1 MLPSKYTD
9 FQTHLSKIQADIY
22 LDKRRLI
29 AVTYLLFVAAQ
40 GIVTLRSDMG
50 FNLNAYILYGLAFYF
65 YYQKQDSL
73 KFTDNITAQVLGALL
88 LLLPAFKLF
97 TLYRVDSP
105 GFWAIAPPMASLGLI
120 LLADGFHGIKQFWR
134 LLFGIIFISGVF
146 TRIQWLLQN
155 YANLNVLSAK
165 FSAYFLWMIGF
176 EAATEGTIV
185 YVNDGAIDI
194 FTGCTVFP
202 MLFACV
208 ELLVI
213 VWLFFPKTVP
223 NIFTAL
229 IVAFVIT
236 FPLSIIR
243 LGIMALVVNN
253 PVDFNYWH
261 GTQGSNIFMS
271 VSLITFGLFI
281 LINSPDDF
289 GIKSN
294 VWADTLDNRRPTWL
308 VSLVT
313 VTSTLIFI
321 VLILLPQGGSQNFSS
336 YQLPQTINLEG
347 WTLQTSNPL
356 SLAEMSIAVE
366 TEDSE
371 NDEVV
376 NLTAKEL
383 LTYQQ
388 AQTNV
393 NTLMAGQRYL
403 YQDNNSVLTTTLRY
417 VVNANGGFPGIRSS
431 EFAEFDIDAFRQQ
444 TETPLHHDEFLIFSD
459 DSKLH
464 LISCIT
470 PKGKSVTNP
479 RSMILSDRIR
489 HTLSN
494 PLNIYQWLLGNR
506 LIWDRRCVWV
516 HLSHPSNRPNAQAQ
530 LEQAWRQLLEYFR
543 VHYPKI

>member
-1 MLPSKYTD
+1 
-9 FQTHLSKIQADIY
+9 
-22 LDKRRLI
+22 
-29 AVTYLLFVAAQ
+29 
-40 GIVTLRSDMG
+40 
-50 FNLNAYILYGLAFYF
+50 
-65 YYQKQDSL
+65 
-73 KFTDNITAQVLGALL
+73 
-88 LLLPAFKLF
+88 
-97 TLYRVDSP
+97 
-105 GFWAIAPPMASLGLI
+105 
-120 LLADGFHGIKQFWR
+120 
-134 LLFGIIFISGVF
+134 
-146 TRIQWLLQN
+146 
-155 YANLNVLSAK
+155 
-165 FSAYFLWMIGF
+165 
-176 EAATEGTIV
+176 AATEGTLV
-185 YVNDGAIDI
+185 YVNDGVIDVYAD
-194 FTGCTVFP
+194 CTVFP
-202 MLFACV
+202 MLFTCV
-208 ELLVI
+208 ELLII
-213 VWLFFPKTVP
+213 VWLFFSRTVP
-223 NIFTAL
+223 NISTVLTTL
-229 IVAFVIT
+229 IVAFLIT

-243 LGIMALVVNN
+243 LGIIALVVNN

-261 GTQGSNIFMS
+261 GTQVSNIFMS
-271 VSLITFGLFI
+271 ISLITLGLFV

-289 GIKSN
+289 GMKFN
-294 VWADTLDNRRPTWL
+294 VRADTLHNRRPTWL

-321 VLILLPQGGSQNFSS
+321 VIILLPQGGSQRFSS

-366 TEDSE
+366 TEESE

-417 VVNANGGFPGIRSS
+417 VVNANGDFPGIRSS

-444 TETPLHHDEFLIFSD
+444 TETPLHHDKFLIFSD

-516 HLSHPSNRPNAQAQ
+516 HLAHPSNRPNAQAQ

-543 VHYPKI
+543 AHYPKI